1 MISDQFNNPSGP
13 VLGVRLTSSQVPLSE
28 AGSRPLR
35 PQAMTGRVR
44 REGLGPRSAGRT
56 RPSSNCGVWV
66 RERHRVDSVGEICR
80 AAAWALGFFLNEC
93 MQICV
98 SGFSWHLSFS
108 SSTRSGEF
116 PIIIINGCS
125 IRTQSV
131 FSNGSLSHT
140 VCPSLFV
147 PCASSSFK
155 HVKSGCFD
163 NFLVL
168 SNFLRILVLESP
180 SWSLYKE
187 NSSIAPPVISF
198 SSRLIQGC
206 VMTLWTVWGVKRDH
220 TDC

>member
-1 MISDQFNNPSGP
+1 M
-13 VLGVRLTSSQVPLSE
+13 SE

-44 REGLGPRSAGRT
+44 RQGLGPRSAGRT
-56 RPSSNCGVWV
+56 RPSSSCGVWV
-66 RERHRVDSVGEICR
+66 RERHRVDSRGDLPSS
-80 AAAWALGFFLNEC
+80 LGARFFLNEC

-116 PIIIINGCS
+116 PIIIINRCS
-125 IRTQSV
+125 IRNSKRFVRTDRCRTASV
-131 FSNGSLSHT
+131 RHS
-140 VCPSLFV
+140 FV

-163 NFLVL
+163 NCFVL

-180 SWSLYKE
+180 SRSLYKE
-187 NSSIAPPVISF
+187 NSSIVPHVIPF
-198 SSRLIQGC
+198 SSRLIRAC
-206 VMTLWTVWGVKRDH
+206 VMTLWSVWG
-220 TDC
+220 